1 MRRAAV
7 LLCAAAAC
15 AEETACAANEDPG
28 NPVAGLEVSSEV
40 EQKMQTALLQSRT
53 AHVPP
58 ADKPLD
64 EIASLLRSAEGAAMS
79 ATERADM
86 IKPVAWFH
94 IEKTGTSFA
103 NTIYHTPAVCPSMP
117 ADSYVSSAV
126 GEYGTWDHEAWGRE
140 SEMCPGGF
148 SKSYQSTLSFWLHE
162 GLSMDTWLLN
172 KGHFVTMLRQ
182 PEQRIL
188 SHYGNELK
196 EIQWMRYPTG
206 ERVWPYTSSTPSA
219 REFAEVMAGCSV
231 KQLTLD
237 DYDPCYRV
245 ETPTP
250 EDVTLAINRL
260 RQGFAFVGIT
270 DHWDL
275 SICLFRA
282 MFGGECNSLDLMNT
296 RPFNGTT
303 ADTEDYDT
311 SVLEGWTDDRDGQLY
326 KAGVELFK
334 KSLSLYSVDETSCAS
349 LCGQLA

>member
-1 MRRAAV
+1 
-7 LLCAAAAC
+7 
-15 AEETACAANEDPG
+15 
-28 NPVAGLEVSSEV
+28 
-40 EQKMQTALLQSRT
+40 
-53 AHVPP
+53 
-58 ADKPLD
+58 
-64 EIASLLRSAEGAAMS
+64 
-79 ATERADM
+79 
-86 IKPVAWFH
+86 
-94 IEKTGTSFA
+94 
-103 NTIYHTPAVCPSMP
+103 MP
-117 ADSYVSSAV
+117 TDSYTSSAV
-126 GEYGTWDHEAWGRE
+126 GDYGTWDHEAWGRE

-148 SKSYQSTLSFWLHE
+148 SKSYQSTLSFWLHQ

-182 PEQRIL
+182 PEQRMI
-188 SHYGNELK
+188 SHYNNKIEYIK
-196 EIQWMRYPTG
+196 TMRDSTG
-206 ERVWPYTSSTPSA
+206 EGVWPKSWPTSSTPSV

-245 ETPTP
+245 NKPTT
-250 EDVTLAINRL
+250 EDVNLAINRL

-326 KAGVELFK
+326 KAGVGLFK
-334 KSLSLYSVDETSCAS
+334 TSLSLYGVDETSCAT
-349 LCGQLA
+349 LCGQLS